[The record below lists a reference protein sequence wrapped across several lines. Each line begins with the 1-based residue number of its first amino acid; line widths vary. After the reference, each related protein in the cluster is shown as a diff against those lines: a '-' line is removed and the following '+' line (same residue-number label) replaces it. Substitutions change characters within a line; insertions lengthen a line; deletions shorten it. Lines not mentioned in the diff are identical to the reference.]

1 MKFNKNKTYKFSALK
16 YKECEGL
23 EDYKINHQWV
33 NFAHN
38 KPVII
43 ETKSEGHIQIGD
55 RLLNVLPEWCVE
67 VK

>member
-1 MKFNKNKTYKFSALK
+1 MKFNKNKKYKFSALK

-38 KPVII
+38 CNYRN
-43 ETKSEGHIQIGD
+43 QIRGSYTN
-55 RLLNVLPEWCVE
+55 RQ
-67 VK
+67 